1 MNKFNWDLINQPN
14 TVVHCETEQ
23 QAIELLTEAHN
34 NGFKWLDGK
43 KYINENNF
51 DIYNNETCYYIYRG
65 TYANIKYREEVGNK
79 ILKFEECKIM
89 NKLLDVDF
97 IIQKD
102 NKTIVLDIKHMDE
115 SLRKGVSDPIIESNC
130 GIYSICSHKFPQIH
144 KSKLY
149 LKGIRRDL
157 DDIFTH
163 YTFSST
169 KEMNEYIEN
178 MNKLI
183 DEINNPTVEIN
194 VNKDSEYKFSDNIS
208 LDVYNSSNY
217 TVVSFYKYENVTKV
231 FYIDDKEE
239 DGQPFD
245 EAAKEFDNF
254 CKRRNIN
261 AKLVR

>member
-1 MNKFNWDLINQPN
+1 MNKFNWDLIYEPN
-14 TVVHCETEQ
+14 AVVHCETKQ

-34 NGFKWLDGK
+34 NGFKWSNGSDYLGRSNYDVF
-43 KYINENNF
+43 ENK
-51 DIYNNETCYYIYRG
+51 TCYYIFGKSYD
-65 TYANIKYREEVGNK
+65 NIEYFKKQNYK
-79 ILKFEECKIM
+79 ILKFEECKLM

-183 DEINNPTVEIN
+183 DKINNPIMEIN
-194 VNKDSEYKFSDNIS
+194 VNKNYEYKFSDNIS

-254 CKRRNIN
+254 CKRRSIN

>member
-1 MNKFNWDLINQPN
+1 MNKFNWDLIDKPS
-14 TVVHCETEQ
+14 TVVHCETEE

-34 NGFKWLDGK
+34 NGFKWCNDKPYIDNNEYHLYGK
-43 KYINENNF
+43 STCY
-51 DIYNNETCYYIYRG
+51 DIYKGEF
-65 TYANIKYREEVGNK
+65 ANIGFCQKQNYK
-79 ILKFEECKIM
+79 ILKFKECKLM

-115 SLRKGVSDPIIESNC
+115 SLRKGNVGILAESND
-130 GIYSICSHKFPQIH
+130 GEYKILSN
-144 KSKLY
+144 SKPCIGFHRLF
-149 LKGIRRDL
+149 LKGEYKNCDN
-157 DDIFTH
+157 DFVYH
-163 YTFSST
+163 TFDST
-169 KEMNEYIEN
+169 EEMNEYIKN
-178 MNKLI
+178 INKLI
-183 DEINNPTVEIN
+183 DEINNPVIEIDI
-194 VNKDSEYKFSDNIS
+194 NKNAKYEFGDNIS
-208 LDVYNSSNY
+208 LDVYDSSNY

-245 EAAKEFDNF
+245 EVVEEFDNF